1 MIPQKAYFYGAALYQ
16 LLGECGDAFQI
27 ERIEGD
33 SSCVFVVDNSL
44 PLLLKYSS
52 NKSSPWAFTFH
63 ASHLNHYIE
72 LVEEYGTCVLVL
84 VCGFDGVIALNSD
97 EVDCIF
103 KLTTISMKNI
113 KVARKH
119 NEMFQ
124 VNGTDGEL
132 NHKVA
137 RDSLMKLVKQFLDGA
152 K

>member
-1 MIPQKAYFYGAALYQ
+1 
-16 LLGECGDAFQI
+16 
-27 ERIEGD
+27 
-33 SSCVFVVDNSL
+33 
-44 PLLLKYSS
+44 
-52 NKSSPWAFTFH
+52 
-63 ASHLNHYIE
+63 
-72 LVEEYGTCVLVL
+72 
-84 VCGFDGVIALNSD
+84 
-97 EVDCIF
+97 
-103 KLTTISMKNI
+103 MKNI